1 MGVREACFTFY
12 RTAQKRIVP
21 DLKYSHTIYE
31 DVISH
36 CSANIGIWLDLGCG
50 HELLPPWRLEQE
62 RGLVKRP
69 KVLVGLDYDYD
80 SLKRHTTIQ
89 NRIRGDISHLPFG
102 GDIFDLVTSNMV
114 FEHLQKPEEQLEEI
128 FRILKPGGVLVFH
141 TPNSISYGPV
151 LARLVPESLKGRLIW
166 LLERRKEDEVFPAY
180 YRINTQKLVTRLAES
195 VGFEVATLRLIMSSP
210 VFIMIPPLV
219 VLELLLIRILM
230 TKLGRHFR
238 TNIIAVL
245 RKPNEN
251 VNAGAASFR
260 DSVALAKEKV
270 LAV

>member
-1 MGVREACFTFY
+1 MGVREVCFKFY
-12 RTAQKRIVP
+12 RMAQKIIVP
-21 DLKYSHTIYE
+21 ELKYSHTIYE
-31 DVISH
+31 DVISDF
-36 CSANIGIWLDLGCG
+36 STNIARWLDLGCG

-62 RGLVKRP
+62 RALVKRP
-69 KVLVGLDYDYD
+69 KTFVGLDYDYD
-80 SLKRHTTIQ
+80 SLKRHRTIQ
-89 NRIRGDISHLPFG
+89 NRIRGDISQLPFRC
-102 GDIFDLVTSNMV
+102 DIFDLVTSNMV

-166 LLERRKEDEVFPAY
+166 LLERRKEEEVFPTY
-180 YRINTQKLVTRLAES
+180 YRINTQKLITRLADS
-195 VGFEVATLRLIMSSP
+195 VGFEVSTLRPIMSSP

-219 VLELLLIRILM
+219 VLELFLIRILM
-230 TKLGRHFR
+230 TNLGRNFR

-251 VNAGAASFR
+251 VKAERLHPVRSGGG
-260 DSVALAKEKV
+260 
-270 LAV
+270 